1 MKKLIIPIVFIL
13 SLISSPAKANSCNLP
28 FLEEGVKKT
37 GTINVQVLFVKYP
50 DSPKTSKG
58 YLKELLSTLD
68 LKEVQNY
75 FKQASYG
82 KAKIKF
88 TIHNKWVTLPANSY
102 DYEIYEQRSDNWLE
116 TETNFFKSVLASAD
130 PVVDFSKVDSVYVI
144 PDPRVFQVFQA
155 FRDPQIV
162 DGKLVKGMM
171 YNDTSPYGITHE
183 LLHTLGLRDL
193 YGNIGAFG
201 PGGGMEHYSI
211 MSQYYGGTSITGF
224 EKNSLGWMNP
234 NDVLCHTGGSINVKL
249 NSLDSKGLK
258 LVMVPLNGQELLAIE
273 YRKSEKVDK
282 YLGST
287 GVLVY
292 YVNPS
297 IRGTGP
303 NDLPSPLSPLFFGKK
318 GSVNFGGVQIDI
330 NKTNVTVMR

>member
-1 MKKLIIPIVFIL
+1 MKKLILAITFLI
-13 SLISSPAKANSCNLP
+13 SLIASPAKANSCNLP

-50 DSPKTSKG
+50 DSPKVSNK
-58 YLKELLSTLD
+58 YIKEHLSMLD

-88 TIHNKWVTLPANSY
+88 TVHNKWVTLPNNSY
-102 DYEIYEQRSDNWLE
+102 DYGIAMQRSDNWLE
-116 TETNFFKSVLASAD
+116 TETNYFKSVLAAAD
-130 PVVDFSKVDSVYVI
+130 PAVDFSKVDSVFVI

-155 FRDPQIV
+155 FRDPQV
-162 DGKLVKGMM
+162 ADGKLLKGMM
-171 YNDTSPYGITHE
+171 YNDSSPYGITHE

-193 YGNIGAFG
+193 YGNINAWG

-224 EKNSLGWMNP
+224 EKQSLGWMNP
-234 NDVLCHTGGSINVKL
+234 NDVICHTSGTTTVKL
-249 NSLDSKGLK
+249 SSLDSKGLK
-258 LVMVPLNGQELLAIE
+258 LALVPLNSTEMIGIE

-292 YVNPS
+292 YINPS

-303 NDLPSPLSPLFFGKK
+303 NDLPSPMSPLFFGKK
-318 GSVNFGGVQIDI
+318 GNVTFGGVSIDI
-330 NKTNVTVMR
+330 NKTNITITR